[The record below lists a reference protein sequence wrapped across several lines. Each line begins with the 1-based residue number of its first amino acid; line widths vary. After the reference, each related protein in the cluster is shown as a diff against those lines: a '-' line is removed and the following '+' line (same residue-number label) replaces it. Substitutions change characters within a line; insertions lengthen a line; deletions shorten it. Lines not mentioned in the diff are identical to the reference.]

1 MNSEINVTI
10 IEEDEKAFA
19 VFNFEEPVRIE
30 ITSDDQT
37 NTKKM
42 FYKILENI
50 VNNEEVKFVFVK
62 EKEDLYS
69 ETIEKYI
76 NHLNAEIESLKDD
89 YDNPLDN

>member
-10 IEEDEKAFA
+10 IEEDEKVFA

-37 NTKKM
+37 NTKKV

-50 VNNEEVKFVFVK
+50 INNEEIKFVFIK

-76 NHLNAEIESLKDD
+76 NHLNAEVESLIAD
-89 YDNPLDN
+89 YKNPLDD